1 MASTRA
7 RLLAAAIL
15 SGGFAGPLAAQAP
28 GESAF
33 AARSFEVLPPR
44 RLPLPAAASVY
55 DSQNRTVGFFSTSLS
70 APMPQPPANTGAPAT
85 PGAPNLLHPPRP
97 VGNPN
102 PGAGPAP
109 QGVTVM
115 PLFGRPTAQNPNQ
128 PLPAFSAPPLAP
140 AWRWYGYGTVV
151 NGTMLQPVHPVIPAI
166 VANPSLNS
174 PEPPPPGTLTMP
186 SIVPMPMPPGPGTP
200 ADSRLPGATPSWPSS
215 STPVEAVPLSNTP
228 NEPTWRPLNGRIGA
242 NPSGDSGIMRANV
255 SPSAADD
262 PGLARAVFIP
272 AHTPDAPPPPE
283 PVSSSTTE
291 GPLVTLRTTIETICA
306 SRGRDLEMF
315 YRSPNRL
322 LIRLKVSV
330 ASDAEKLAHLISKL
344 PELAL
349 YHVTYE
355 MAVAP

>member
-15 SGGFAGPLAAQAP
+15 SGGIAGPLAAQAP

-33 AARSFEVLPPR
+33 AAQSFEVLPPR

-55 DSQNRTVGFFSTSLS
+55 DSQNRTVGFFSTSL
-70 APMPQPPANTGAPAT
+70 APPMPQPPANAGAPTA
-85 PGAPNLLHPPRP
+85 PGSTNQLHAPRP

-102 PGAGPAP
+102 TAQ

-115 PLFGRPTAQNPNQ
+115 PLFGRPPAQNQHQ
-128 PLPAFSAPPLAP
+128 PLPAFGAPPLAP

-151 NGTMLQPVHPVIPAI
+151 SGNILQSVANIVPPT
-166 VANPSLNS
+166 VANPGLVV
-174 PEPPPPGTLTMP
+174 PDPPAGTLTMP
-186 SIVPMPMPPGPGTP
+186 NIVPMPMPPGPGSP
-200 ADSRLPGATPSWPSS
+200 ADSRIPGAIPSYQQSPI
-215 STPVEAVPLSNTP
+215 PMEAVPLSNTP
-228 NEPTWRPLNGRIGA
+228 NEPIWRPLSGRIGA
-242 NPSGDSGIMRANV
+242 VNPNDTGILRANV
-255 SPSAADD
+255 SPNVADD
-262 PGLARAVFIP
+262 PTLARAVFIP
-272 AHTPDAPPPPE
+272 AHTVEQPPPPE
-283 PVSSSTTE
+283 QIPPSTTE
-291 GPLVTLRTTIETICA
+291 GPLVTLRSTIETICA
-306 SRGRDLEMF
+306 GRGRDLEMF
-315 YRSPNRL
+315 HRNPNRL

-355 MAVAP
+355 IAVAP